1 MAAIPVL
8 VLIHVSPYFLSTSS
22 ARGLSA
28 IVRKHP
34 KDPVVARAI
43 LSALDAVDDQK
54 RVAFI
59 RELGLKSGLSAE
71 VQAAIGEAAVRWWGS
86 DLTEHSLDLATA
98 GTPLL
103 AALPPGYLA
112 ELDTEHTETMLMR
125 LRNYPWEDRNDPRWS
140 EQPPETKRVWMAMFK
155 KDAKS
160 GKGQLVNAATDGL
173 KMLWAGATPD
183 EINDL
188 QCREEDRAT
197 LTALSGFSKLQ
208 VRALVD
214 RLYSKKALS
223 SMEMNE
229 LFGWMLDLAPA
240 GLQRF
245 LANDTDFSSLPS
257 ADTSHASLATLKQVL
272 EQVVASGL
280 FQGRITTA
288 DHPGTWGR
296 SLKDVGRLTYL
307 IRATLLSNYTM
318 STHRLPPDVLA
329 AVDTYR
335 LSAMQ
340 ARYLTNKGAFLDLR
354 RPLKE
359 LETYH
364 GLTRAMPTA
373 RLAALRPTAVS
384 NDVMLHFLESIPA
397 THPGRSATLFNKLRQ
412 SMTEPKV
419 LDAIL
424 RNPTPAQYWT
434 LVSAHEL
441 AAEREA
447 LEQAYQQLKSP
458 TPRMASTFTLGDWI
472 DSTLNLNMK
481 DGIEKHLPLV
491 PVDKLS
497 AILGSA
503 RRDLS
508 LSGKRRVV
516 WTTDTLLSPS
526 RPLVNGALLGLTCA
540 DVMAMDLVDFPVI
553 LAEFNRRTRAAGLPF
568 PKRLQH
574 CLQRALEDYMD
585 MRRRIRRFNVTVPL
599 VAVLE
604 PSDIEALG
612 GYVLSTL
619 RPGHIHHSA
628 HAVQILSTI
637 GALPPQELLAAVP
650 SMERLRE
657 LALHLVDIFRARRSV
672 GARCL
677 FALGN
682 LHMFLPA
689 DVIYSIDP
697 EAWKLFVEATAGQPR
712 SLAMCAGS
720 EQRDAWHRLAVRAF
734 GSPSQWSAGVVAAL
748 GDNLAALPADV
759 LSWVRVASWKDAA
772 DTLSSRTVFHLPCGG
787 SEQPRPFVEVCRS
800 LLPAEERSAYYWSV
814 RRTARFYL
822 RASQDLMDTVMKAD
836 SLVRRLQS
844 RSSRT
849 QFETHYRH
857 ADASTTTT
865 TTLSTTTEEETT
877 PASTTSTSTT
887 TTEDPFLNFDEF
899 LSATPDWMKPAAPP
913 NTVMVVDDESSLST
927 TTTATASESTAE
939 SSTATASSSYPADLT
954 TTAVPVDKDMYDRW
968 EETTTVAVTSPLIS
982 TATAET
988 TSVTTRS
995 TDAADY
1001 RSALTLPPLPA
1012 RSMAIYPNQSN
1023 GAPGQQL
1030 NLSETTT
1037 KYSTEADEREENQTD
1052 RVTTLDPHLDVH
1064 RRRRRST
1071 DAEVETENER
1081 QVERDVQL
1089 QVTCDAVRALG
1100 RAAELALVRGD
1111 AEHMLDVEV
1120 EECVEDLSR
1129 LNLTPELTRDLWR
1142 NIRQAERADLIGDL
1156 GRLVSALEVDEVEQL
1171 NISLAHERALDTL
1184 SVIGEHVTDPAV
1196 LDAVAARLELQ
1207 NPKLR
1212 AVAGSAGP
1220 AEYIELQPDSLLV
1233 ALGPLACHLQLD
1245 LQRLLLARRGALLH
1259 AAHSLQGV
1267 ALHCNAS
1274 CLGELARAAASD
1286 AALGAPANWTAE
1298 DVRDMGVIAAGLNTE
1313 QLSQLQRALAEV
1325 EQPLSGLTASA
1336 VSCMSPEQVQA
1347 LGDHLGVLSPVAAAA
1362 VTPLQQQDMTSNQLA
1377 ALLRVRNLAFTRQL
1391 GKSDHDDFEY
1401 PTTDSSPRQ
1410 RPHASLLVLLLIL
1423 VSVF

>member
-1 MAAIPVL
+1 MLGDLGRLVSALDVDEVEQLNISLAHERALDTLSVIGEHVTDPAVLDAVAARLEQQNPKLRAVAGSAGPAEYIELQPDSLLVALGPLACHLQLDLQRLLLARRGALLHAAHSLQGVALHCNASCLGELARAAASDAALGAPANWTAEDVRDMGVIAAGLNTEQLSQLQRALAEVEQPLSGLTASAVSCMSPEQVQALGDHLGVLSPVAAAAVTPLQQQDMTSNQLAALLRVRNLAFTRQLGKSDHDDFEYPTTDSSPRQRPHVSLL
-8 VLIHVSPYFLSTSS
+8 VLLLILPYFLSTSS

-54 RVAFI
+54 RVGFI

-329 AVDTYR
+329 AVDTYK

-434 LVSAHEL
+434 LVSAHEV

-447 LEQAYQQLKSP
+447 LEEAYQQLKSP
-458 TPRMASTFTLGDWI
+458 TSRMASTFTLGDWI

-508 LSGKRRVV
+508 LSPSGKRRVV

-604 PSDIEALG
+604 PSDIEAVG

-836 SLVRRLQS
+836 SLVRRLQ
-844 RSSRT
+844 
-849 QFETHYRH
+849 FAH
-857 ADASTTTT
+857 A
-865 TTLSTTTEEETT
+865 
-877 PASTTSTSTT
+877 
-887 TTEDPFLNFDEF
+887 
-899 LSATPDWMKPAAPP
+899 
-913 NTVMVVDDESSLST
+913 
-927 TTTATASESTAE
+927 
-939 SSTATASSSYPADLT
+939 
-954 TTAVPVDKDMYDRW
+954 
-968 EETTTVAVTSPLIS
+968 I
-982 TATAET
+982 
-988 TSVTTRS
+988 
-995 TDAADY
+995 
-1001 RSALTLPPLPA
+1001 
-1012 RSMAIYPNQSN
+1012 
-1023 GAPGQQL
+1023 
-1030 NLSETTT
+1030 
-1037 KYSTEADEREENQTD
+1037 
-1052 RVTTLDPHLDVH
+1052 
-1064 RRRRRST
+1064 
-1071 DAEVETENER
+1071 
-1081 QVERDVQL
+1081 
-1089 QVTCDAVRALG
+1089 
-1100 RAAELALVRGD
+1100 
-1111 AEHMLDVEV
+1111 
-1120 EECVEDLSR
+1120 
-1129 LNLTPELTRDLWR
+1129 
-1142 NIRQAERADLIGDL
+1142 
-1156 GRLVSALEVDEVEQL
+1156 
-1171 NISLAHERALDTL
+1171 
-1184 SVIGEHVTDPAV
+1184 
-1196 LDAVAARLELQ
+1196 
-1207 NPKLR
+1207 
-1212 AVAGSAGP
+1212 
-1220 AEYIELQPDSLLV
+1220 
-1233 ALGPLACHLQLD
+1233 
-1245 LQRLLLARRGALLH
+1245 
-1259 AAHSLQGV
+1259 
-1267 ALHCNAS
+1267 
-1274 CLGELARAAASD
+1274 
-1286 AALGAPANWTAE
+1286 
-1298 DVRDMGVIAAGLNTE
+1298 
-1313 QLSQLQRALAEV
+1313 
-1325 EQPLSGLTASA
+1325 
-1336 VSCMSPEQVQA
+1336 
-1347 LGDHLGVLSPVAAAA
+1347 
-1362 VTPLQQQDMTSNQLA
+1362 
-1377 ALLRVRNLAFTRQL
+1377 
-1391 GKSDHDDFEY
+1391 
-1401 PTTDSSPRQ
+1401 
-1410 RPHASLLVLLLIL
+1410 
-1423 VSVF
+1423 